1 MDPVIDLESGGTT
14 SEEDAPPKE
23 IVSES
28 QQSRKLFGGV
38 WNGFLGIDGSARGLD
53 AVNNSCNSP
62 ASSVDDNGEFRGQE
76 SVGLLE
82 KRLDVEKPKKKGSKK
97 PPKPPRPPKG
107 PLLDAADQKLVRE
120 ISELAMLKRAR
131 AERMKA
137 LKKMKASK
145 TSSSSSSCSSV
156 FAMVVTVL
164 FCLMLI
170 LPDRTVVFDVEGTL
184 LRSTNTFHYF
194 MLVALEGGALFR
206 VLLLL
211 LLYPLICFVN
221 EEVGVRV
228 MVMVTFFGMR
238 RSGFRF
244 GRSVLPKH
252 FLDDVGLEGFEVLRE
267 AKGRVGVSCLPEE
280 MVEGFLREYME
291 VEVVVCRRL
300 KVVGG
305 FYVGLMEGDH
315 GRGRGLG
322 LSGVGL
328 GDVAWVG
335 SSKKAALHHVFTQC
349 KRRPK
354 PLIFHDGRIAFK
366 AEPLPTLAILI
377 WVPFSLLLSLFR
389 IHVALFVPYNLS
401 IPIFAFTGMKWR
413 LKNPN
418 QNQTNDLK
426 GQGQLYVCN
435 HRTLLDPIY
444 VSASLNGGGVRA
456 VVYSVSRFSE
466 LIAPIKTV
474 MLTRDR
480 EEDRRRMESELRSG
494 RGLVVCPEGTTC
506 REPFLLRFSPLFA
519 ELTEEVVPVAI
530 KVHVST
536 FYGTTAGGF
545 KSLDP
550 VFMLMNPFTSYKVE
564 FLEKVKTTTG
574 GGSSIDAANHVQGV
588 IGRALG
594 FECTSLTRKDKY
606 MILAGKSG
614 K

>member
-1 MDPVIDLESGGTT
+1 MAFYKPLLFLF
-14 SEEDAPPKE
+14 
-23 IVSES
+23 
-28 QQSRKLFGGV
+28 SR
-38 WNGFLGIDGSARGLD
+38 S
-53 AVNNSCNSP
+53 
-62 ASSVDDNGEFRGQE
+62 
-76 SVGLLE
+76 LL
-82 KRLDVEKPKKKGSKK
+82 KRLSSLSPKKTHPNPSK
-97 PPKPPRPPKG
+97 P
-107 PLLDAADQKLVRE
+107 AQKL
-120 ISELAMLKRAR
+120 IP
-131 AERMKA
+131 
-137 LKKMKASK
+137 SK
-145 TSSSSSSCSSV
+145 GKS
-156 FAMVVTVL
+156 FA
-164 FCLMLI
+164 
-170 LPDRTVVFDVEGTL
+170 DRTVVFDVEGTL

-194 MLVALEGGALFR
+194 MLVALEGGALLR

-252 FLDDVGLEGFEVLRE
+252 FLDDVGLEGFEVLKE

-291 VEVVVCRRL
+291 VEVVVCRKL

-315 GRGRGLG
+315 ERGRGLG

-335 SSKKAALHHVFTQC
+335 SSNKAALHHVFTQC
-349 KRRPK
+349 KEIHMLSKSEKKSWRPLPRESRPK

-366 AEPLPTLAILI
+366 ADPLPTLAILI
-377 WVPFSLLLSLFR
+377 WLPFSLLLSLFR
-389 IHVALFVPYNLS
+389 IHVALFVPHNLC
-401 IPIFAFTGMKWR
+401 IPIFAFTGIKWR
-413 LKNPN
+413 LKKRN
-418 QNQTNDLK
+418 QNQPSDLK

-466 LIAPIKTV
+466 LISPIKTV

-480 EEDRRRMESELRSG
+480 EEDRRRMESGLRRG

-530 KVHVST
+530 EVHVST

-574 GGSSIDAANHVQGV
+574 GGSSIDVANHVQGV

>member
-1 MDPVIDLESGGTT
+1 M
-14 SEEDAPPKE
+14 
-23 IVSES
+23 
-28 QQSRKLFGGV
+28 
-38 WNGFLGIDGSARGLD
+38 
-53 AVNNSCNSP
+53 
-62 ASSVDDNGEFRGQE
+62 
-76 SVGLLE
+76 
-82 KRLDVEKPKKKGSKK
+82 
-97 PPKPPRPPKG
+97 
-107 PLLDAADQKLVRE
+107 
-120 ISELAMLKRAR
+120 
-131 AERMKA
+131 
-137 LKKMKASK
+137 
-145 TSSSSSSCSSV
+145 
-156 FAMVVTVL
+156 
-164 FCLMLI
+164 
-170 LPDRTVVFDVEGTL
+170 VVFDVEGTL

-194 MLVALEGGALFR
+194 MLVALEGGALLR

-228 MVMVTFFGMR
+228 MVMVTFFGM

-267 AKGRVGVSCLPEE
+267 AKGRVGVSRLPEE

-291 VEVVVCRRL
+291 VEVVVCRKL

-315 GRGRGLG
+315 ESGRGLG

-335 SSKKAALHHVFTQC
+335 SSNKAALHHVFTQC
-349 KRRPK
+349 KEIHMLSKSEKKTWRPLPRESRPK

-366 AEPLPTLAILI
+366 ADPLPTLAILI
-377 WVPFSLLLSLFR
+377 WLPFSLLLSLFR
-389 IHVALFVPYNLS
+389 IIVALFVPHNLS

-413 LKNPN
+413 LKKPN
-418 QNQTNDLK
+418 QNQPNDLK

-435 HRTLLDPIY
+435 HRTLLDPVY

-456 VVYSVSRFSE
+456 VVFSVSRFSE
-466 LIAPIKTV
+466 LISPIKTV

-480 EEDRRRMESELRSG
+480 EEDRRRMESGLRRG
-494 RGLVVCPEGTTC
+494 HGLVVCPEGTTC
-506 REPFLLRFSPLFA
+506 REPFLLRYWFSPLFA

-530 KVHVST
+530 EVHVST

-550 VFMLMNPFTSYKVE
+550 VFMLMNPFTSYKIE
-564 FLEKVKTTTG
+564 FLEK
-574 GGSSIDAANHVQGV
+574 GV